1 MLKIYWFRKD
11 LRLDDN
17 TALFAFFKNS
27 GPDDKL
33 SFIYTKN
40 RNSFH
45 YFGEK
50 RVAFIAECLQDLS
63 DSLRKFG
70 YELQIFEG
78 KSEDVFRWIV
88 HEQNGIE
95 LYFNKQVEPYCIER
109 DEKVTEIISN
119 AGGSVY
125 SFDDTTLMKP
135 GSVTNLDGGQYKV
148 YTPFKNQV
156 LKQISNGDFEVRK
169 VDFKKNFAEQIFPEK
184 KNSFSFSYS
193 ENVVFKG
200 GRKEGLKLL
209 KEFYSSGISIYKSRR
224 DFPDIKGTSG
234 LSAHFHFGTVS
245 IREAYRA
252 ALKKL
257 NDCGNEQE
265 KNEVQTWINELLW
278 REFYYHITFSNPQIA
293 YSSFKVEYDNVQWN
307 VNEGQFNAWCE
318 GKTGYPIVDAGM
330 RQLKE
335 EGWMHN
341 RVRMITAMFLTKDL
355 LIDWRLGEK
364 YFARH
369 LIDLDF
375 SSNNGGWQWSAS
387 TGVDAQPYFRIF
399 NPYLQSKKF
408 DAEGNYIKKYVK
420 ELKEVAAEHIHEP
433 NKMDAELQKK
443 YGVKIGIDYPF
454 PIVDHKKAK
463 DEVLKRFGNVTG
475 KIQAEL

>member
-1 MLKIYWFRKD
+1 MLKVYWFRKD
-11 LRLDDN
+11 LRLEDN
-17 TALFAFFKNS
+17 SALSEFFKSS

-33 SFIYTKN
+33 AFIYIKN
-40 RNSFH
+40 RNSFN

-50 RVAFIAECLQDLS
+50 RIAFIAECLNDLS
-63 DSLRKFG
+63 DSLRKYE

-78 KSEDVFRWIV
+78 KSEDVFRRIV
-88 HEQNGIE
+88 KEQNGLQ

-109 DEKVTEIISN
+109 DEKVAEIISN

-125 SFDDTTLMKP
+125 SFDDTTVMKP

-148 YTPFKNQV
+148 YTPFRNQV
-156 LKQISNGDFEVRK
+156 MKQISHQDFEVRK
-169 VDFKKNFAEQIFPEK
+169 VAIKKECEEQILQGM
-184 KNSFSFSYS
+184 KNSFSFSCS
-193 ENVVFKG
+193 ANVVLKG
-200 GRKEGLKLL
+200 GRKEGLRNL
-209 KEFYSSGISIYKSRR
+209 KEFYASGLDKYKSRR

-257 NDCGNEQE
+257 NDCEIEQE
-265 KNEVQTWINELLW
+265 KTEVQTWINELLW
-278 REFYYHITFSNPQIA
+278 REFYHHITFFNPQIT
-293 YSSFKVEYDNVQWN
+293 YSSFKEEYDNVQWN
-307 VNEGQFNAWCE
+307 VNEEQFNAWCE

-408 DAEGNYIKKYVK
+408 DSEGNYIRKYVR
-420 ELKEVAAEHIHEP
+420 ELTEVPAEHIHEP
-433 NKMDAELQKK
+433 NRMDEELQKK

-454 PIVDHKKAK
+454 PIVDHMKAK

-475 KIQAEL
+475 KIQTEL

>member
-1 MLKIYWFRKD
+1 MLRIYWFRKD
-11 LRLDDN
+11 LRLEDN
-17 TALFAFFKNS
+17 TALSAFFKNA
-27 GPDDKL
+27 GPDDML
-33 SFIYTKN
+33 LFIYIKN

-45 YFGEK
+45 YYGEK
-50 RVAFIAECLQDLS
+50 RIAFLAECLRDLS

-78 KSEDVFRWIV
+78 KSEDVFRKIV
-88 HEQNGIE
+88 QEQNGLE
-95 LYFNKQVEPYCIER
+95 LFFNKQVEPYCIER
-109 DEKVTEIISN
+109 DEKVTEIITRT
-119 AGGSVY
+119 GGSVY
-125 SFDDTTLMKP
+125 PFDDTTLMKP
-135 GSVTNLDGGQYKV
+135 GSVTNLDGDQYKV

-156 LKQISNGDFEVRK
+156 MKQISPQDFEVRK
-169 VDFKKNFAEQIFPEK
+169 VAIKKECTEQILPLKKNAIPT
-184 KNSFSFSYS
+184 SYTGKL
-193 ENVVFKG
+193 FLRG
-200 GRKEGLKLL
+200 GRKEGLGLL
-209 KEFYSSGISIYKSRR
+209 KEFYASGLDKYKSQR
-224 DFPDIKGTSG
+224 DFPGINGTSG

-257 NDCGNEQE
+257 NDCKNELE
-265 KNEVQTWINELLW
+265 KNEVQTWVNELLW
-278 REFYYHITFSNPQIA
+278 REFYYHITFSNPQITF
-293 YSSFKVEYDNVQWN
+293 SSFKEEYDNVQWN
-307 VNEGQFNAWCE
+307 VNDEHFNAWCE

-330 RQLKE
+330 RQLRE

-364 YFARH
+364 HFAEH

-408 DAEGNYIKKYVK
+408 DTEGNFIRKYVK
-420 ELKEVAAEHIHEP
+420 ELKDAPAEYIHEP
-433 NKMDAELQKK
+433 NRMEDELQKK
-443 YGVKIGIDYPF
+443 FGVKIGADYPY
-454 PIVDHKKAK
+454 PIVDHMKAK

-475 KIQAEL
+475 KIQSEN